1 MSEFKQLYSLL
12 IQSAKW
18 YSVQSWALEQTS
30 HGAWLLE
37 SESLSRRLA
46 QYCQHFTVT
55 VLAQTMISNSHLSVM
70 ERQLVGDSDCLER
83 EVMLYGDQQ
92 PWVFARTLI
101 PMTTLSGEEKDL
113 VDLGNIPLG
122 YRVFNDKNSR
132 RDALEV
138 ANLGTQ
144 QQPRWARRSRL
155 WINEKPMLVAELFLI
170 ESPVYAK
177 EKGC

>member
-1 MSEFKQLYSLL
+1 MSEFKQLYSPL

-37 SESLSRRLA
+37 SASLSRRLA

-55 VLAQTMISNSHLSVM
+55 VLAQIMISNSHLSVM
-70 ERQLVGDSDCLER
+70 ERQLIGDSDCLER

-101 PMTTLSGEEKDL
+101 PITTLSGAEQDL

-122 YRVFNDKNSR
+122 YRVFNDRNSR

-155 WINEKPMLVAELFLI
+155 WINEKPMLVAELFLT

>member
-1 MSEFKQLYSLL
+1 MSEFKQLYSPL
-12 IQSAKW
+12 IRSAKW
-18 YSVQSWALEQTS
+18 YSVQAWALEQTL

-46 QYCQHFTVT
+46 QHCQHFTVT
-55 VLAQTMISNSHLSVM
+55 VLAQTIISNGHLSVI
-70 ERQLVGDSDCLER
+70 ERQLVGESDCLER
-83 EVMLYGDQQ
+83 EVILYGDQQ

-101 PMTTLSGEEKDL
+101 PMTTISGKEQDL
-113 VDLGNIPLG
+113 VDLGNRPLG

-155 WINEKPMLVAELFLI
+155 WINEKPMLVAELFLTQ
-170 ESPVYAK
+170 SPVYAK

>member
-1 MSEFKQLYSLL
+1 MSEFKQLYSPL

-113 VDLGNIPLG
+113 VNLGDIPLG

>member
-1 MSEFKQLYSLL
+1 MSKFKQLYSPL

-37 SESLSRRLA
+37 SASLSRRLA

-55 VLAQTMISNSHLSVM
+55 VLTQTMISNSHLSVM
-70 ERQLVGDSDCLER
+70 ERQLVGDCDCLER

-101 PMTTLSGEEKDL
+101 PMTTLSGEEQDL

-122 YRVFNDKNSR
+122 YRVFNDRNSR

-155 WINEKPMLVAELFLI
+155 WINEKPMLVAELFLT